1 MLIRSLGLNTDWPL
15 LAGFWGRKLG
25 VPTVEDLP
33 PTGLVA
39 VREDGVLLCGA
50 FLVKSDTNTASLAFV
65 CGNPDISKV
74 ERSEALDAVILSL
87 VGIAMKNGFTRV
99 GVATNVPALQ
109 ARYERLGFA
118 LSDENV
124 KCYGG
129 YLGCP

>member
-1 MLIRSLGLNTDWPL
+1 MLIRELGLNTDWPI
-15 LAGFWGRKLG
+15 LAGFWARKL
-25 VPTVEDLP
+25 PIPEIEALP

-39 VREDGVLLCGA
+39 VREDGVLLCGG

-65 CGNPDISKV
+65 CGNPDVLKD
-74 ERSEALDAVILSL
+74 ERSEALDLVILTL
-87 VGIAMKNGFTRV
+87 VEIAMKSGFTRV

-118 LSDENV
+118 LSDANV

-129 YLGCP
+129 YLECP